1 MLNTQYLNIFVILF
15 IVMTSDHFHLSFF
28 SPLCLALPFDGQARL
43 HMYAGLF
50 LWGGGGAPL
59 FSFAYIF
66 FPVVAKKTV

>member
-50 LWGGGGAPL
+50 LWGGGGCT
-59 FSFAYIF
+59 IF
-66 FPVVAKKTV
+66 FNAFYACVAEKND